1 MERIKHFTQDCSGD
15 CSKNSYLELLDRY
28 RNSASLHREKEDIP
42 TELMSEKLIDDFFHA
57 LNPLREK
64 LLSKGRDLDIIKR
77 TATSILE
84 LTEEQVL
91 TEHEANALI
100 ELLAA
105 KFAQHRFDRIF
116 SNIFDLDIPRKYSFH
131 MLTGKVK

>member
-1 MERIKHFTQDCSGD
+1 MERIKHCTQDCSGNY
-15 CSKNSYLELLDRY
+15 SKNLELLDRY
-28 RNSASLHREKEDIP
+28 RDSACFHAEKKDVP
-42 TELMSEKLIDDFFHA
+42 TELISEKLIDGFFHA
-57 LNPLREK
+57 LNPLRGK

-77 TATSILE
+77 TAISILE

-91 TEHEANALI
+91 TEQEANALI

-105 KFAQHRFDRIF
+105 KFVQHRFDRIF
-116 SNIFDLDIPRKYSFH
+116 SNIFDLDISRKYSFH